1 MFWGVT
7 DMSVVYQSDKD
18 YKQHSTAIHLIAEQ
32 YHINEAMV
40 REYYE
45 AILEKLQVKARCKQF
60 LSVLVTRHVKEIL
73 QKQAHTH

>member
-1 MFWGVT
+1 
-7 DMSVVYQSDKD
+7 MSIVYQSDKD

-45 AILEKLQVKARCKQF
+45 AILERLQMKARCKQF
-60 LSVLVTRHVKEIL
+60 LSVLVTRHVKEL
-73 QKQAHTH
+73 LQHQKQIH